1 MVRLA
6 VPATTANLGP
16 GYDCLGLALNLFNYL
31 ELEPADSWELVIR
44 GEGAETLPR
53 DKTNLVWRSM
63 ERLWQEVGASAPE
76 VKITMENGIP
86 LGRGLGSSAAAIVGG
101 LSLANH
107 WAGNPLGQG
116 ELLQLAAEL
125 EGHPDNV
132 APALL
137 GGLCVSV
144 MEAGRAVALN
154 LNLPQHLSL
163 VACIPDFSLST
174 QAARAVL
181 PETVPHGD
189 AVFNLSRTALLLA
202 ALARDRLDLVELAC
216 QDRLHQDHRKKL
228 IPGFDAVVAAALEA
242 GALACTLS
250 GAGPTMLAFV
260 SADTDGGEVGRAMA
274 AAFGSRGVAAR
285 SVILNPDLQGVRP
298 I

>member
-1 MVRLA
+1 MVKLA
-6 VPATTANLGP
+6 VPATSANLGP
-16 GYDCLGLALNLFNYL
+16 GYDCLGLALNLYNYL
-31 ELEPADSWELVIR
+31 ELEPADSWKLVIR
-44 GEGAETLPR
+44 GQGADALPR

-63 ERLWQEVGASAPE
+63 ERLCQETGTPVPE

-107 WAGNPLGQG
+107 WLGNPLGQA

-144 MEAGRAVALN
+144 MEAGRVIALN
-154 LNLPQHLSL
+154 LDLPRHLSL
-163 VACIPDFSLST
+163 VACIPDFTLST
-174 QAARAVL
+174 EAARAAL
-181 PETVPHGD
+181 PETVAHRD
-189 AVFNLSRTALLLA
+189 AVFNLSRTGLLLA
-202 ALARDRLDLVELAC
+202 ALARGRLDLVKLAC
-216 QDRLHQDHRKKL
+216 QDRLHQGYRKKL
-228 IPGFDAVVAAALEA
+228 IPGFDAVVAAALKA

-260 SADTDGGEVGRAMA
+260 SADTDGGEVGQAMV
-274 AAFGSRGVAAR
+274 AAFGSRGVAAK
-285 SVILNPDLQGVRP
+285 SVHLSPDLQGVR
-298 I
+298 II